1 MKDEEIEQLLL
12 DNDLTDTVY
21 LTGYNYYS
29 AIIGYTD
36 DGGLVYSYEKMIEY
50 LIKEAEMTQ
59 EEAIEWI
66 DYNVLRAIPYMG
78 DTKPIIVYELI
89 Q

>member
-12 DNDLTDTVY
+12 DNDLTDTAY

-36 DGGLVYSYEKMIEY
+36 DENLVYSYEKMIEY

-78 DTKPIIVYELI
+78 DEKPIIVYELI

>member
-36 DGGLVYSYEKMIEY
+36 DGGGLCIHMK
-50 LIKEAEMTQ
+50 K
-59 EEAIEWI
+59 
-66 DYNVLRAIPYMG
+66 
-78 DTKPIIVYELI
+78 
-89 Q
+89 